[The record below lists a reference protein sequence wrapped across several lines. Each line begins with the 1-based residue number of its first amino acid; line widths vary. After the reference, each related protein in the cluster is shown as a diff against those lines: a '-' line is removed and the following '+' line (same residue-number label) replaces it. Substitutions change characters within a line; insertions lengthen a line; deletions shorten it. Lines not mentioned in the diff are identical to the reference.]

1 MAERALKV
9 MRLID
14 THPLLDPGITLA
26 MLVIALKLIGWHLD
40 HSDTFCISE

>member
-1 MAERALKV
+1 MAEWALEI

-14 THPLLDPGITLA
+14 THPLLDPGIARTGFFVTLE
-26 MLVIALKLIGWHLD
+26 LIGWHLD